1 MFPANIPFVAL
12 QSADGARAEIAVDGA
27 QVASWIPAN
36 STEDRL
42 FVSANAFYGP
52 GASIRGGIPVI
63 FPQFGPFGT
72 LGQHGFARNKRWQ
85 VVEQHEGVARLE
97 LRDDDDTR
105 SRWPHAFRV
114 EIRVTVGG
122 DTLDVT
128 MTVENTGDTSL
139 SFAAALHPYFAV
151 RDAFSTKVE
160 GLSGCR
166 YRDAL
171 LDGKEF
177 SEASASLAITGPLD
191 RIYYAAP
198 DTLRIVEA
206 DRTLVITKRGFPEA
220 VVWNPGDA
228 GTSGRADFAA
238 GDQHRMLCVE
248 AAAIEHPIVLPPNTS
263 WTGAQI
269 MQASLRADESR

>member
-12 QSADGARAEIAVDGA
+12 QSADGARAAIAIDGA

-85 VVEQHEGVARLE
+85 VLSQGNGTARLE
-97 LRDDDDTR
+97 LRDDEETR

-114 EIRVTVGG
+114 ELHVVVGG
-122 DTLDVT
+122 DTLAVH
-128 MTVENTGDTSL
+128 MTVENTGAVPMQFT
-139 SFAAALHPYFAV
+139 AALHPYFAV
-151 RDAFSTKVE
+151 RDAFATRVD
-160 GLSGCR
+160 GLAGCR

-171 LDGKEF
+171 RDGAHFIETSAALDI
-177 SEASASLAITGPLD
+177 AGPLD

-206 DRTLVITKRGFPEA
+206 DRSLIITKRGFPEA
-220 VVWNPGDA
+220 VVWNPGEA
-228 GTSGRADFAA
+228 GTSGRADFVA

-248 AAAIEHPIVLPPNTS
+248 AAAIEHPIALQPNTS
-263 WTGAQI
+263 WSGAQI
-269 MQASLRADESR
+269 MQATLRAG